1 MAIFE
6 VDDENFQDI
15 LDAEFKKNN
24 IVILKFGSDFC
35 DACMALDT
43 ELEQVDE
50 EGLNISIILVNTDE
64 FFEIAEVYNI
74 YKLPT
79 MIIFQNKTNI
89 LYKKEGIILSDDILE
104 IIKPFL

>member
-6 VDDENFQDI
+6 VDDNNFQDT

-50 EGLNISIILVNTDE
+50 EDLNISIIAVNTDDYP
-64 FFEIAEVYNI
+64 EIAEAYDVYQ
-74 YKLPT
+74 LPT
-79 MIIFQNKTNI
+79 MIIFKNI
-89 LYKKEGIILSDDILE
+89 NYTIYDSQGVVLSDDILQ
-104 IIKPFL
+104 IVKSSL

>member
-6 VDDENFQDI
+6 VDENSFQDT
-15 LDAEFKKNN
+15 LDAEFQKNN

-50 EGLNISIILVNTDE
+50 EELNISIILVNTDDLP
-64 FFEIAEVYNI
+64 EIAEAYNVYQ
-74 YKLPT
+74 LPT
-79 MIIFQNKTNI
+79 MIIFTNKNHI
-89 LYKKEGIILSDDILE
+89 LHEGQGVILSDDILK
-104 IIKPFL
+104 IINPSL